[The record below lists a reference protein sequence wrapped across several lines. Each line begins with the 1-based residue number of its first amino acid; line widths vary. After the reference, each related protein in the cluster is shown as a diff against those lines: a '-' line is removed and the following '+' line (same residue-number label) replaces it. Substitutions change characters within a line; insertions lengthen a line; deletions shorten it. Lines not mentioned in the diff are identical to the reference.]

1 MHKMLEPQE
10 WMRQSLD
17 AGALALRAVIDGRAL
32 PVDDLIAG
40 TMAVELLTTPGRYA
54 SPFDLYDILH
64 RARLL
69 LNVPAFARQPEGR
82 AEAGRLLPMFERI
95 RADQ

>member
-1 MHKMLEPQE
+1 MQMLNDE
-10 WMRQSLD
+10 WMRKALE
-17 AGALALRAVIDGRAL
+17 AGASALRAVSDGHAL

-40 TMAVELLTTPGRYA
+40 VMAVELLTTPGRYA

-69 LNVPAFARQPEGR
+69 LNVPAFACQPEGR
-82 AEAGRLLPMFERI
+82 AEAGRLLPMLERI

>member
-40 TMAVELLTTPGRYA
+40 TMAVELLTAPGRYA
-54 SPFDLYDILH
+54 SPLDLYDILH

-69 LNVPAFARQPEGR
+69 LNVPAFACQPEGR

>member
-40 TMAVELLTTPGRYA
+40 TMAVELLTAPGRYA

-69 LNVPAFARQPEGR
+69 LNVPAFACQPEGR

>member
-40 TMAVELLTTPGRYA
+40 TMAVELLTAQAATLRR
-54 SPFDLYDILH
+54 STCTTSCT
-64 RARLL
+64 
-69 LNVPAFARQPEGR
+69 VPACC
-82 AEAGRLLPMFERI
+82 
-95 RADQ
+95 

>member
-1 MHKMLEPQE
+1 MQTLNDE
-10 WMRQSLD
+10 WMRKALD
-17 AGALALRAVIDGRAL
+17 AGASALRAINDGHTL

-40 TMAVELLTTPGRYA
+40 VMAVELLTTPGRYA
-54 SPFDLYDILH
+54 SPFDLFDILH

-69 LNVPAFARQPEGR
+69 LNVPAYARRPEGR
-82 AEAGRLLPMFERI
+82 ADAGRLLPMLERI

>member
-40 TMAVELLTTPGRYA
+40 TMAVELLIAPGRYA

-69 LNVPAFARQPEGR
+69 LNVPAFACQPEGR